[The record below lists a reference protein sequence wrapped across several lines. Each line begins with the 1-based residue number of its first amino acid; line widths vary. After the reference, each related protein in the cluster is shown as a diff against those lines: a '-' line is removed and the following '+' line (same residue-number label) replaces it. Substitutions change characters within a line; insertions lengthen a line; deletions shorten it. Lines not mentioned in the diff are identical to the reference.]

1 MLCSFY
7 FYFGIQI
14 CDFEFEIRDQSL
26 NELWPLVDVVYGA
39 HSTGASWEASWFGIP
54 AISVSPVNSLNLN
67 RLAGLPGACFVASG
81 VDLVQQLKNP
91 KLIKIPEDYFFLN
104 RNLKLWD
111 GLLQD

>member
-1 MLCSFY
+1 
-7 FYFGIQI
+7 
-14 CDFEFEIRDQSL
+14 
-26 NELWPLVDVVYGA
+26 
-39 HSTGASWEASWFGIP
+39 
-54 AISVSPVNSLNLN
+54 VNSLNLN
-67 RLAGLPGACFVASG
+67 PLAGLPGACFVASG